1 MKKLKLI
8 LSFVTFAFCLCGLAF
23 GVYSAIQ
30 VEYTTSGSINYVVND
45 VFTKVETQIYHSTS
59 TELTPEG
66 LLRKNVVT
74 FADGEIP
81 QGVELHT
88 GEGSE
93 NLTPIITYDP
103 DTEQALEKLGETL
116 TKQSGVDL
124 TYGKYNSAQGQKS
137 NSYAYY
143 IFITITNYG
152 NDLIHA
158 SVSNASTFVNTFSLH
173 SGNVVIS
180 GRIPSKV
187 FYSKTIVLGLTLR
200 DFMSTSTGDIDFTIT
215 VSKGDLPQEPEPEFG
230 QIDIV
235 NDSSNVPQA
244 YITQMW
250 IDDELQNGTFTPA
263 NSVDVQSINIGDTL
277 AGRASGTAD
286 YNITKVT
293 LYMYS
298 LSSSPYLRVRISYYE
313 LPSSTNFQLVNSSVY
328 LPRTPE
334 GEQPK
339 AVPVDIYFQNK
350 GTWSI
355 DISNLQ
361 SFLKFEPVDTLMHY
375 DETDADDPYYYVEMG
390 TYKGTDQ
397 VEYIRWRYVTS
408 DLTGYAQATDPID
421 TTNLSNLTGMYIQET
436 YVDEYS
442 SSSSSTSIL
451 QVSFENSFTIDY
463 DSDLLYHHTEPGLE
477 NVQPNEYR
485 ASNIRKYLNLTND
498 DVVSKGYSG
507 NYQNATPSGVQSN
520 LCNDLNININ
530 SDIIYNQITARPLT
544 NSEGTGL
551 YDNMKYDTS
560 GGKLE
565 CDISYGV
572 PYENKAGSI
581 DDSNFDKFWIPSY
594 YEMYKLFTDDSGA
607 NTTGSCPSRAWH
619 TQSGSAVSYY
629 WLRPTSSIT
638 SNSSCSVTSSGILAY
653 VNRVSDVIACRA
665 AFQIAQGK

>member
-1 MKKLKLI
+1 MKRLKLL
-8 LSFVTFAFCLCGLAF
+8 LSFVAFVFCLGGLAF

-30 VEYTTSGSINYVVND
+30 IEYKTSGSINYEVND

-59 TELTPEG
+59 TELTTEKQ
-66 LLRKNVVT
+66 LRENIVT
-74 FADGEIP
+74 FSEGEIP

-88 GEGSE
+88 GEGAE

-124 TYGKYNSAQGQKS
+124 TYGKYNSAQGQNS

-143 IFITITNYG
+143 LLVTITNYG
-152 NDLIHA
+152 NQPIHA

-173 SGNVVIS
+173 SGNVGIS
-180 GRIPSKV
+180 GRTPSKF

-200 DFMSTSTGDIDFTIT
+200 DFMSTSTGDIDFTVT

-277 AGRASGTAD
+277 AGRASTTAD

-328 LPRTPE
+328 LPRTKE

-339 AVPVDIYFQNK
+339 AVPVDIYFKNK
-350 GTWSI
+350 GTSSI

-361 SFLKFEPVDTLMHY
+361 SFLKFEPVETLMQY
-375 DETDADDPYYYVEMG
+375 DETEDYYYVEMG

-408 DLTGYAQATDPID
+408 DLTGYAQATNPKD
-421 TTNLSNLTGMYIQET
+421 TTTLSDLTGMYIQET
-436 YVDEYS
+436 YVD
-442 SSSSSTSIL
+442 STTHN
-451 QVSFENSFTIDY
+451 VSWENSYIY
-463 DSDLLYHHTEPGLE
+463 DSSATPNYHHTETGLE
-477 NVQPNEYR
+477 KVKANEYR

-498 DVVSKGYSG
+498 DVVSKDYSG
-507 NYQNATPSGVQSN
+507 SSSSGYYGYGVQSN
-520 LCNDLNININ
+520 LCKDLNININ

-551 YDNMKYDTS
+551 YDNMKSGTS
-560 GGKLE
+560 GGKIE

-572 PYENKAGSI
+572 TYPDGEGSI
-581 DDSNFDKFWIPSY
+581 DDSNFDKFWLPSY

-607 NTTGSCPSRAWH
+607 SVAGSCPSRVWH

-629 WLRPTSSIT
+629 WLRSPRSSG
-638 SNSSCSVTSSGILAY
+638 NSSAYYVYSSGNLY
-653 VNRVSDVIACRA
+653 NTYSVYNFNACRA
-665 AFQIAQGK
+665 AFQILRNLEP

>member
-1 MKKLKLI
+1 M
-8 LSFVTFAFCLCGLAF
+8 
-23 GVYSAIQ
+23 Q
-30 VEYTTSGSINYVVND
+30 NW
-45 VFTKVETQIYHSTS
+45 
-59 TELTPEG
+59 
-66 LLRKNVVT
+66 
-74 FADGEIP
+74 
-81 QGVELHT
+81 
-88 GEGSE
+88 
-93 NLTPIITYDP
+93 
-103 DTEQALEKLGETL
+103 GETL

-124 TYGKYNSAQGQKS
+124 TYGKYNSAQGQNS

-143 IFITITNYG
+143 LLITITNYG
-152 NDLIHA
+152 NQPIHA

-173 SGNVVIS
+173 SGNVGVPARTS
-180 GRIPSKV
+180 SKF

-200 DFMSTSTGDIDFTIT
+200 DFLSTSTGDIDFTVT

-277 AGRASGTAD
+277 AGRASDTAD

-298 LSSSPYLRVRISYYE
+298 LSSSPYLRVRISYFK

-350 GTWSI
+350 DTDSI

-375 DETDADDPYYYVEMG
+375 DETEDYYYVEMG

-408 DLTGYAQATDPID
+408 DLTGYAQATNPND
-421 TTNLSNLTGMYIQET
+421 TTTLSDLTGMYIQET

-442 SSSSSTSIL
+442 LSSLSSIHK
-451 QVSFENSFTIDY
+451 VSWENSY
-463 DSDLLYHHTEPGLE
+463 KGNYHTETGLE
-477 NVQPNEYR
+477 EVKANEYR
-485 ASNIRKYLNLTND
+485 ASNIRKYLNFTDD
-498 DVVSKGYSG
+498 DVVSKDCDYSSSSGYYG
-507 NYQNATPSGVQSN
+507 SGVQSN
-520 LCNDLNININ
+520 LCKDLNIDIDN
-530 SDIIYNQITARPLT
+530 DIIYNQITARPLT

-551 YDNMKYDTS
+551 YDNMYESTS
-560 GGKLE
+560 GGKVE
-565 CDISYGV
+565 CDTSYAL
-572 PYENKAGSI
+572 PYPDGEGSI
-581 DDSNFDKFWIPSY
+581 DDSNFDKFWLPSY
-594 YEMYKLFTDDSGA
+594 YEMYKLFTNDSGA
-607 NTTGSCPSRAWH
+607 NTAGSCPSRVWRADGQDAFYFLR
-619 TQSGSAVSYY
+619 TPFSGSRYDFVNGVSCYGDF
-629 WLRPTSSIT
+629 R
-638 SNSSCSVTSSGILAY
+638 NGF
-653 VNRVSDVIACRA
+653 DVMANDEACRA
-665 AFQIAQGK
+665 AFQIA

>member
-1 MKKLKLI
+1 MKRLKLL
-8 LSFVTFAFCLCGLAF
+8 LSFVAFVFCLGGLAF

-30 VEYTTSGSINYVVND
+30 IEYKTSGSINYEVND

-59 TELTPEG
+59 TQLTTEKQ
-66 LLRKNVVT
+66 LRENIVT

-88 GEGSE
+88 GEGAE

-124 TYGKYNSAQGQKS
+124 TYGKYNFAQGQNS

-143 IFITITNYG
+143 LLVTITNYG
-152 NDLIHA
+152 NQPIHA

-173 SGNVVIS
+173 SGNVGIP
-180 GRIPSKV
+180 GRTPSKF

-200 DFMSTSTGDIDFTIT
+200 DFLSTSTGDIDFTVT
-215 VSKGDLPQEPEPEFG
+215 VSKGDLPQEPEPEFD

-235 NDSSNVPQA
+235 DTSVDNPQA

-277 AGRASGTAD
+277 AGRASTTED

-350 GTWSI
+350 DTSSI

-361 SFLKFEPVDTLMHY
+361 SFLKFEPVDTLMQY
-375 DETDADDPYYYVEMG
+375 DDTDADDPYYYVEMG

-408 DLTGYAQATDPID
+408 DLTGYAQATNPKD
-421 TTNLSNLTGMYIQET
+421 TTTLSDLTGMYIQET

-442 SSSSSTSIL
+442 SSNSIHK
-451 QVSFENSFTIDY
+451 VSWENSYIYESGATPY
-463 DSDLLYHHTEPGLE
+463 YHHTETGLE
-477 NVQPNEYR
+477 KVPANEYR

-498 DVVSKGYSG
+498 DVVSKDYSYSSSSGYYG
-507 NYQNATPSGVQSN
+507 SGVQSN

-551 YDNMKYDTS
+551 YDNMKSGIS
-560 GGKLE
+560 GGKIE
-565 CDISYGV
+565 CDTSYGV
-572 PYENKAGSI
+572 TYPDGEGSI
-581 DDSNFDKFWIPSY
+581 DDNNFDKFWLPSF
-594 YEMYKLFTDDSGA
+594 YEMYKLFKNDSGG
-607 NTTGSCPSRAWH
+607 NTTGSCPSRVWH
-619 TQSGSAVSYY
+619 TQSGSVVSYY
-629 WLRPTSSIT
+629 WLRSP
-638 SNSSCSVTSSGILAY
+638 NSGNDIYASYVHSSGNLY
-653 VNRVSDVIACRA
+653 NVDLVYSCNACRA
-665 AFQIAQGK
+665 AFQIASGK